1 MLFNYR
7 FAGSST
13 VSSTAHMTGL
23 SFAPDTLRESAWFVG
38 RLNKKIAFRE
48 AISALHDVVVSDL
61 RFKPKDKTA
70 YKEWVAQNEALF
82 LAQFM
87 AGYDVDATNNRI
99 ETIKKE
105 LEDIRS
111 EKDKILSPFY
121 KARKKYFDYLYDKDR
136 EAWFVL
142 DPVITIHP
150 DELFFECFSED
161 ESTYGKLGCNY
172 NVFTQLDDYKC
183 GTTNVDYSEGLYE
196 EFQKIRDYK
205 ETELK
210 VDPSG
215 FTVQTTHEES
225 FKEVKIDLPD
235 SWVRGFLQVSSAMT
249 LPAIQF
255 DLHPMDIY
263 SICLLL
269 RRFKEK
275 RGPRSLRYI
284 LNPGEA
290 VKVVLEPWG
299 KEIICNRSIYKGNTK
314 QEVRTWGRRRLLIL
328 ERLIPVAKKFTVYL
342 LGTGLPAFYVADLYD
357 MNFTLGL
364 SGWTSNDWS
373 HAGNFD
379 LLAPRLVVADDIKQK
394 VFTTLKK
401 DWFGTSQQVAD
412 ALGIER
418 AQAAGALSAYT
429 QAGRVIYDLD
439 KNVYRV
445 RELSR
450 EPLPMDKLRFSNPQE
465 ELAEEVLKTQ
475 EVKYEVTDLPDNKT
489 ELKGTI
495 KAKRRTYNTK
505 LVIDADEKL
514 QTAHCDC
521 SFYIENKLYKGPCE
535 HMLAI
540 RQAYNSKRVAVKEL
554 VSC

>member
-13 VSSTAHMTGL
+13 VSSTAHMTRL

-48 AISALHDVVVSDL
+48 AISALHDAVVSDL

-121 KARKKYFDYLYDKDR
+121 KARKKYFDYLYNKDR

-196 EFQKIRDYK
+196 EFQKIREYK

-215 FTVQTTHEES
+215 FTVQTTQEES

-275 RGPRSLRYI
+275 KGPRSLRYI
-284 LNPGEA
+284 LNPGEP

-299 KEIICNRSIYKGNTK
+299 KEIICYRSTYKGNTK

-394 VFTTLKK
+394 VFNTLKK

-412 ALGIER
+412 ILGIER

-475 EVKYEVTDLPDNKT
+475 ELKYEVSNLPGNKT
-489 ELKGTI
+489 ELKGTV
-495 KAKRRTYNTK
+495 KAKRRTYNAK

-540 RQAYNSKRVAVKEL
+540 RQAYNSKRVVVKEL
-554 VSC
+554 V

>member
-38 RLNKKIAFRE
+38 SLHKKIAFRE
-48 AISALHDVVVSDL
+48 AISALHDVVISDL

-82 LAQFM
+82 LAEFM
-87 AGYDVDATNNRI
+87 NGYDVDAANTKI

-105 LEDIRS
+105 LEEIRTQ
-111 EKDKILSPFY
+111 KDRIMSPFY
-121 KARKKYFDYLYDKDR
+121 KARQKYFEYLYNKDR

-172 NVFTQLDDYKC
+172 NVFTQLDDFKC
-183 GTTNVDYSEGLYE
+183 GTTNIDYSAGLYE
-196 EFQKIRDYK
+196 EFQKIREYK
-205 ETELK
+205 DTELK
-210 VDPSG
+210 IDPSG
-215 FTVQTTHEES
+215 FALKTTGEEA

-249 LPAIQF
+249 MPAIRF

-263 SICLLL
+263 SICLWL

-275 RGPRSLRYI
+275 KGPRSLRYV
-284 LNPGEA
+284 LTPGDP

-299 KEIICNRSIYKGNTK
+299 KEIVCARSIYTGNK
-314 QEVRTWGRRRLLIL
+314 REEIRTWGRRRLLIL
-328 ERLIPVAKKFTVYL
+328 ERLIPVAKKFTVHL
-342 LGTGLPAFYVADLYD
+342 MGTGLPAFYVADLYD
-357 MNFTLGL
+357 MSFTLGL
-364 SGWTSNDWS
+364 SGWTNNDWS

-379 LLAPRLVVADDIKQK
+379 LLAPRLEVADDIKQQ
-394 VFTTLKK
+394 VFKTLKQE
-401 DWFGTSQQVAD
+401 WLGTSQQVAD
-412 ALGIER
+412 KLGIDR
-418 AQAAGALSAYT
+418 AKAAGALSAYT
-429 QAGRVIYDLD
+429 QAGRVMYDLD

-450 EPLPMDKLRFSNPQE
+450 EPLPFDKLRFNNPRE
-465 ELAEEVLKTQ
+465 EQAATIVKTQ
-475 EVKYEVTDLPDNKT
+475 EIKVEAADLPGNLLQLT
-489 ELKGTI
+489 GSV
-495 KAKRRTYNTK
+495 KAKKRTYNTK

-514 QTAHCDC
+514 QSAHCDC

-535 HMLAI
+535 HMLAV
-540 RQAYNSKRVAVKEL
+540 RQVYNGKRVSVKEL
-554 VSC
+554 V

>member
-7 FAGSST
+7 FAGNTNVTNSSYQ
-13 VSSTAHMTGL
+13 TGI

-38 RLNKKIAFRE
+38 KLNKKIAFRE

-82 LAQFM
+82 LAEYM
-87 AGYDVDATNNRI
+87 AGYDIAAANNRV
-99 ETIKKE
+99 EEIKLALAEVRNEKE
-105 LEDIRS
+105 
-111 EKDKILSPFY
+111 KIMGPFY
-121 KARKKYFDYLYDKDR
+121 KARQHYFNYLYNNDR
-136 EAWFVL
+136 EAWIVL

-150 DELFFECFSED
+150 DELFFECFSQD
-161 ESTYGKLGCNY
+161 ESTYAKLGCNY
-172 NVFTQLDDYKC
+172 NVFTAIDDYKC
-183 GTTNVDYSEGLYE
+183 GTTNVDYSRELYE

-215 FTVQTTHEES
+215 FTVQTTDEEQY
-225 FKEVKIDLPD
+225 KEVKIDVPE

-249 LPAIQF
+249 LPTIQF

-284 LNPGEA
+284 LEPGQP
-290 VKVVLEPWG
+290 VKVILEPWG
-299 KEIICNRSIYKGNTK
+299 KEIICARSVYTGNSK
-314 QEVRTWGRRRLLIL
+314 HEIRTWGRRRLLVL
-328 ERLIPVAKKFTVYL
+328 ERLIPVANKFTVHL
-342 LGTGLPAFYVADLYD
+342 LGTGLPAFYIADLGD

-379 LLAPRLVVADDIKQK
+379 LLAPRLQVDDSVKQK
-394 VFTTLKK
+394 VFHALQK
-401 DWFGTSQQVAD
+401 DWLGTSQKIAAGLNID
-412 ALGIER
+412 N

-429 QAGRVIYDLD
+429 QAGRVIYDL
-439 KNVYRV
+439 NSNLYRL

-450 EPLPMDKLRFSNPQE
+450 EPLPFDKLRFSNPQE
-465 ELAEEVLKTQ
+465 ELAAEILIKQ
-475 EVKYEVTDLPDNKT
+475 EVKFTAQELPDKNLQLTGTVKGKKKT
-489 ELKGTI
+489 FNP
-495 KAKRRTYNTK
+495 AM
-505 LVIDADEKL
+505 VIDGDEKIKS
-514 QTAHCDC
+514 AHCDC
-521 SFYIENKLYKGPCE
+521 SYYVENKLYKGPCE

-540 RQAYNSKRVAVKEL
+540 RQAFNKTRIQADIV
-554 VSC
+554 

>member
-7 FAGSST
+7 FAGNTTVTSS
-13 VSSTAHMTGL
+13 SYQTGM

-38 RLNKKIAFRE
+38 KLNKKIAFRE

-82 LAQFM
+82 LAEYM
-87 AGYDVDATNNRI
+87 GNYDVNVADAKM
-99 ETIKKE
+99 EAIKTSLAGVRAEKE
-105 LEDIRS
+105 
-111 EKDKILSPFY
+111 KIMGPFY
-121 KARKKYFDYLYDKDR
+121 KARQQYFNYLYNNNK
-136 EAWFVL
+136 EAWIVL

-150 DELFFECFSED
+150 DELFFECFSQD

-172 NVFTQLDDYKC
+172 NVFTAIDDYKC
-183 GTTNVDYSEGLYE
+183 GTTNVDYSRELYE

-215 FTVQTTHEES
+215 FTVQTTDEEQY
-225 FKEVKIDLPD
+225 KEVKIDLPD

-249 LPAIQF
+249 LPTIQF

-284 LNPGEA
+284 LEPGQP
-290 VKVVLEPWG
+290 VKIILEPWG
-299 KEIICNRSIYKGNTK
+299 KEIICARSVYTGHSKHEI
-314 QEVRTWGRRRLLIL
+314 RTWGRRRLLVL
-328 ERLIPVAKKFTVYL
+328 ERLIPVAKKFTVHL
-342 LGTGLPAFYVADLYD
+342 LGTGLPAFYIADLGD

-364 SGWTSNDWS
+364 SGWTNNDWS

-379 LLAPRLVVADDIKQK
+379 LLAPRLQVEDAIKQK
-394 VFTTLKK
+394 VFQSLKK
-401 DWFGTSQQVAD
+401 EWLGTSLQIASALDLTNAQV
-412 ALGIER
+412 
-418 AQAAGALSAYT
+418 AGALSAYT
-429 QAGRVIYDLD
+429 QAGRVIYDL
-439 KNVYRV
+439 NGEVYRV

-450 EPLPMDKLRFSNPQE
+450 EPLPFDQLRFANPQE
-465 ELAEEVLKTQ
+465 ELAAEILNKQ
-475 EVKYEVTDLPDNKT
+475 EVKFTALELPDKNLQLTGTVKSKKKT
-489 ELKGTI
+489 FNP
-495 KAKRRTYNTK
+495 A
-505 LVIDADEKL
+505 LVIDTDEKIKS
-514 QTAHCDC
+514 AHCDC
-521 SFYIENKLYKGPCE
+521 SYFIENKLYKGPCE

-540 RQAYNSKRVAVKEL
+540 RQAFNKTRVQADIV
-554 VSC
+554 